1 MNYDMNMIKYRK
13 SGFFRIAAAILM
25 ICFTLFG
32 LTACAGTTDSK
43 DNNDDNALIQGTWE
57 IDTGSGAG
65 YKFVDDKFMWLKSIE
80 NVNDNYWY
88 GDVEY
93 YNGAEAMEMA
103 GLTDGEDKTAT
114 NMNDQTLWTRL
125 WLIEE
130 NEDNVVAVV
139 FDLETFNMESYTK
152 VK

>member
-93 YNGAEAMEMA
+93 YNGAEAMEIKKPIIA
-103 GLTDGEDKTAT
+103 QWSCCRLLICSHRKTKKSK
-114 NMNDQTLWTRL
+114 LFP
-125 WLIEE
+125 
-130 NEDNVVAVV
+130 AV
-139 FDLETFNMESYTK
+139 
-152 VK
+152 

>member
-65 YKFVDDKFMWLKSIE
+65 YKFVDDKFMLVKNPSRMLTITTGTE
-80 NVNDNYWY
+80 
-88 GDVEY
+88 DVEY
-93 YNGAEAMEMA
+93 YNGAEAMENSRTNRGGTSKLA
-103 GLTDGEDKTAT
+103 CQVLNPKTF
-114 NMNDQTLWTRL
+114 L
-125 WLIEE
+125 
-130 NEDNVVAVV
+130 
-139 FDLETFNMESYTK
+139 
-152 VK
+152 

>member
-57 IDTGSGAG
+57 IIPALVLVINS
-65 YKFVDDKFMWLKSIE
+65 
-80 NVNDNYWY
+80 
-88 GDVEY
+88 
-93 YNGAEAMEMA
+93 
-103 GLTDGEDKTAT
+103 LTISLCG
-114 NMNDQTLWTRL
+114 
-125 WLIEE
+125 
-130 NEDNVVAVV
+130 
-139 FDLETFNMESYTK
+139 
-152 VK
+152 

>member
-1 MNYDMNMIKYRK
+1 MF
-13 SGFFRIAAAILM
+13 FFRIAAAILV

-43 DNNDDNALIQGTWE
+43 DNNDDNALLQGTWE

-88 GDVEY
+88 CLLYTSIQQRSASLLPY
-93 YNGAEAMEMA
+93 YH
-103 GLTDGEDKTAT
+103 L
-114 NMNDQTLWTRL
+114 
-125 WLIEE
+125 
-130 NEDNVVAVV
+130 NV
-139 FDLETFNMESYTK
+139 L
-152 VK
+152 

>member
-1 MNYDMNMIKYRK
+1 
-13 SGFFRIAAAILM
+13 M

-32 LTACAGTTDSK
+32 LTACADTTDSK

-65 YKFVDDKFMWLKSIE
+65 YKFVDDKFMWLKFIE

-93 YNGAEAMEMA
+93 YNGAEAMDIA
-103 GLTDGEDKTAT
+103 GLT
-114 NMNDQTLWTRL
+114 
-125 WLIEE
+125 EE
-130 NEDNVVAVV
+130 ELKSSLPVITGSNFLACN
-139 FDLETFNMESYTK
+139 LLTIGQ
-152 VK
+152 

>member
-1 MNYDMNMIKYRK
+1 MIKHRK

-65 YKFVDDKFMWLKSIE
+65 YKFVDDTTSSSCVLP
-80 NVNDNYWY
+80 
-88 GDVEY
+88 
-93 YNGAEAMEMA
+93 
-103 GLTDGEDKTAT
+103 TDAASERITLE
-114 NMNDQTLWTRL
+114 QT
-125 WLIEE
+125 
-130 NEDNVVAVV
+130 
-139 FDLETFNMESYTK
+139 ETSAPCSS
-152 VK
+152 